1 MIRWKRHQGSSG
13 VATADAAVQGTA
25 ESDDGPSYEF
35 DAFVSYSGSSDYHLA
50 RRVERFLETFYKLP
64 KPKHELRRLKVCVD
78 GSDFSAR
85 PAGVVT
91 GKQEQ
96 AKAESIIANYLERSR
111 YLLVLCSPP
120 ACNSEWVD
128 FEIGWFLQHRD
139 PGAIR
144 LVVTEGDPKGDA
156 AHVFPAK
163 LIEAGLHRGIW
174 YDLRRER
181 AKFFGRTQLRP
192 VGEQL
197 TILAAHLYSGSKEDF
212 LPVWYET
219 ERQTQRRRLRAA
231 SASAVIL
238 AALALVTLRFAMS
251 SQRTLID
258 NEVANGLRQMNDG
271 DEFGALLW
279 FADSLRLETSILQR
293 FWWKVRE
300 WPHRFRIGSCV
311 ANSPSLISAWDI
323 GRSLAIVSNDSS
335 MLATASGSTVSV
347 WSLPAGKLLTSS
359 LANPGQV
366 LKIAFSGDDH
376 LLTAVTP
383 TAICTWNLQPGADFA
398 KQIGPAVSG
407 EFGIAKLSPGGTLAA
422 IFSRTGLEI
431 VPTRSEVGRPQRL
444 VDGEL
449 VSNVWFGGNGERLAA
464 SCARSVDVW
473 ESGQYQRLQ
482 RISLVGNVEWVAF
495 SADNARLVTISGE
508 FFSARTATVWDV
520 SSGERIGPGF
530 TYQSKLVKARF
541 SPDGETLLIA
551 SQEGTAWLIN
561 VKTGQVQGSPMR
573 HRKELQDADF
583 ASSGDAV
590 FTRGNDGVRIWDMQ
604 GSAIIPW
611 LERESWP
618 TDTFVLDYGM
628 LTISAGGLV
637 KLWGYPESPQS
648 FSVGDRSTQVTSIAG
663 HPTGSLVALGFGQDL
678 KDLVK
683 PPHAS
688 QDTRFIRLWDVSVFQ
703 RSADLQLP
711 AESKMGYL
719 RFSDDGQLL
728 FSATDDGHLGVWQTS
743 TDAAIPP
750 ALPSCDAGM
759 QSFAF
764 SSDGRRLALVER
776 GERAITI
783 IDRPTDNRRKPK
795 GPTGAFRMAFSPN
808 GKTLA
813 AIQNP
818 HGALAGAIVETE
830 SKLWLIDVESAEIR
844 EEIQLKGFL
853 TDVAFAPG
861 GRRIVVSGFSHTDS
875 EKGSWLISLSGITVP
890 AWVKAKLSGSLAKW
904 ASPYRVTALPAAS
917 VIGFAADGD
926 RFAIGWTGGVT
937 TRHSNTGQAIGP
949 ALPHRRLPKQIMF
962 RDHDRVLATRESDD
976 DEGENSALMWDSVT
990 GLPLFRPMQHTGAK
1004 LHALAVLPDARK
1016 AITCGD
1022 KGQIRIWDMTLE
1034 DAPITS
1040 TLRRTELLAG
1050 RQLAK
1055 TGDQRPLDKAEWLN
1069 LWSRILE
1076 EEEALPAFNRA
1087 IRAKDEDRALKILER
1102 EPGLPKLASKNDL
1115 TPLHSAAGNGFVRTV
1130 EALLKHGA
1138 APDRCLKSGETPL
1151 HAAALGGH
1159 LEVMRLLKS
1168 AGANIDAAAGGKTP
1182 LHMAISV
1189 GHEEAAKFLV
1199 EQGAN
1204 CNAVTLD
1211 GDSEV
1216 PLHAAAMFGNANIVK
1231 LLIDHGANLDAAMTG
1246 RFAGVT
1252 PLHLAIARQHHDA
1265 ARLLLSS
1272 GADPKRRGTYGNA
1285 IEIARSSGDAAM
1297 IAIVEESD

>member
-1 MIRWKRHQGSSG
+1 MIWKRHKGGSG
-13 VATADAAVQGTA
+13 VAATNAVLQSFS
-25 ESDDGPSYEF
+25 ENDSGPRYEF

-64 KPKHELRRLKVCVD
+64 KPENKKLRRLKVCVD

-85 PAGVVT
+85 PAGAVT
-91 GKQEQ
+91 GDQEQ
-96 AKAESIIANYLERSR
+96 ARAEAIIISYLEKSR
-111 YLLVLCSPP
+111 YLLVLCSPA

-128 FEIGWFLQHRD
+128 FEISWFLEHRD
-139 PGAIR
+139 RDAIR
-144 LVVTEGDPKGDA
+144 LVVTEGDPKGDP

-174 YDLRRER
+174 YDLRGGR
-181 AKFFGRTQLRP
+181 AKFFRRTQLRP

-219 ERQTQRRRLRAA
+219 ERHTQRRRLRAA

-293 FWWKVRE
+293 FWWKTRD

-323 GRSLAIVSNDSS
+323 GRSLAIVSSDSS

-347 WSLPAGKLLTSS
+347 WRLPAGKLLTSS

-366 LKIAFSGDDH
+366 LKLAFSGDDH

-383 TAICTWNLQPGADFA
+383 NAICTWNVQPGADFA
-398 KQIGPAVSG
+398 KQIGPDVSG

-422 IFSRTGLEI
+422 IFSPTGLQI
-431 VPTRSEVGRPQRL
+431 VPTRSEVGAPQRL

-449 VSNVWFGGNGERLAA
+449 VSDIWFSEDGERLAA
-464 SCARSVDVW
+464 SCKRSVDVF
-473 ESGQYQRLQ
+473 ECGQYQRLQ
-482 RISLVGNVEWVAF
+482 RISLVGNIEWVAF
-495 SADNARLVTISGE
+495 SGDNARMVTISGE
-508 FFSARTATVWDV
+508 FFSAWTATVWDV
-520 SSGERIGPGF
+520 SSGEPIGPGF

-573 HRKELQDADF
+573 HRKELHDAGF
-583 ASSGDAV
+583 APSGDAV
-590 FTRGNDGVRIWDMQ
+590 FTRGSDGVRIWDTQ
-604 GSAIIPW
+604 GSPITPW
-611 LERESWP
+611 LETESWP
-618 TDTFVLDYGM
+618 TDVFVLDYGM

-648 FSVGDRSTQVTSIAG
+648 FSVGNRYTQVTSIAD
-663 HPTGSLVALGFGQDL
+663 HPTSSLVALGFGQDL

-728 FSATDDGHLGVWQTS
+728 FSATNDGHLGVWQTS
-743 TDAAIPP
+743 TGASIPP

-759 QSFAF
+759 SSFAF
-764 SSDGRRLALVER
+764 SSDGSRLALVER

-783 IDRPTDNRRKPK
+783 IDRLTDNRRTPK
-795 GPTGAFRMAFSPN
+795 GPTGAFKMAFSPN

-844 EEIQLKGFL
+844 EAIQLKGFL

-861 GRRIVVSGFSHTDS
+861 GRRIVVSGFSPDS
-875 EKGSWLISLSGITVP
+875 EKGSWLISLNGIRVP
-890 AWVKAKLSGSLAKW
+890 VWVKTKLSGSLAQW
-904 ASPYRVTALPAAS
+904 ASSYRVIALPAAS
-917 VIGFAADGD
+917 VIGFASDGD

-937 TRHSNTGQAIGP
+937 TRVSGTGQTIGP
-949 ALPHRRLPKQIMF
+949 PLPHRRLPEQIMF
-962 RDHDRVLATRESDD
+962 RDRDRVLATRESDD
-976 DEGENSALMWDSVT
+976 DEGENSALMWDAIT
-990 GLPLFRPMQHTGAK
+990 GLPLFRPMQHPGAK
-1004 LHALAVLPDARK
+1004 LHALAVLPDARR

-1022 KGQIRIWDMTLE
+1022 NGQIRLWDMTLE
-1034 DAPITS
+1034 DAPLAS

-1050 RQLAK
+1050 RKLAK
-1055 TGDQRPLDKAEWLN
+1055 TGNQRPLDKAEWLN
-1069 LWSRILE
+1069 RWSRMLE
-1076 EEEALPAFNRA
+1076 EEEGLPAFNRA
-1087 IRAKDEDRALKILER
+1087 IRTKDEDRALKILEL
-1102 EPGLPKLASKNDL
+1102 EPGLAKLAAKNDL
-1115 TPLHSAAGNGFVRTV
+1115 TPLHSAARNGFVRTV
-1130 EALLKHGA
+1130 GALLKHGA
-1138 APDRCLKSGETPL
+1138 APDRSLKSGETPL

-1159 LEVMRLLKS
+1159 VEVMRLLKS
-1168 AGANIDAAAGGKTP
+1168 SGANIDAAARGKTP
-1182 LHMAISV
+1182 LHMAIAA

-1231 LLIDHGANLDAAMTG
+1231 LLIDHGAKIDAAMTG
-1246 RFAGVT
+1246 REFAGVT

-1272 GADPKRRGTYGNA
+1272 GADPKRRGTYGDA
-1285 IEIARSSGDAAM
+1285 IEIARSTGDAAM
-1297 IAIVEESD
+1297 IAIVQGLH